1 MSNGSRSGNA
11 SASETYIT
19 SHYPQVIYEE
29 ADHEVVVV
37 NLLQGTYY
45 YLTGTA
51 AFIWMGLHA
60 GLTMR
65 QIVDQIEARVGLR
78 ELITTEVQDF
88 VRSLVDLSLVE
99 PSRELPTHA
108 PSVPDIADYVS
119 ATYES
124 PEIET
129 YSDLQDILLLDPV
142 HDVDESGWPTPKK
155 T

>member
-1 MSNGSRSGNA
+1 MSDIEVPESSLPGA
-11 SASETYIT
+11 TYIT

-60 GLTMR
+60 GLTTH
-65 QIVDQIEARVGLR
+65 QVVEQIEAHVVPPVP
-78 ELITTEVQDF
+78 ITSEVQSF
-88 VRSLVDLSLVE
+88 IESLVSLCLVA
-99 PSRELPTHA
+99 PASALAAHA
-108 PSVPDIADYVS
+108 PPIPSVSEYIS
-119 ATYES
+119 AKYES

-142 HDVDESGWPTPKK
+142 HDVDESGWPTPKR

>member
-1 MSNGSRSGNA
+1 MGDNSGSGSA
-11 SASETYIT
+11 SASEAYLT

-45 YLTGTA
+45 YLTGAA

-65 QIVDQIEARVGLR
+65 QIVDKIEARVGLR
-78 ELITTEVQDF
+78 ERITSEIQAFVQ
-88 VRSLVDLSLVE
+88 SLVDLSLVA
-99 PSRELPTHA
+99 PSREISMHA
-108 PSVPDIADYVS
+108 PSVPDIADYIS